1 MAPSSNVPG
10 RLAAGVCRN
19 GGCERAASFRASI
32 PERRVVL
39 YVALHPTA
47 EGREQGHV
55 FAVRSHRGSIPSV
68 RHHRVEFRPPP
79 PRRHSKLARSRFLLV
94 ARGFCG
100 IPSSTMLVERSV
112 GTASTSLVSS

>member
-1 MAPSSNVPG
+1 M
-10 RLAAGVCRN
+10 
-19 GGCERAASFRASI
+19 
-32 PERRVVL
+32 
-39 YVALHPTA
+39 
-47 EGREQGHV
+47 QGHV